1 VKKNERHGRHPAAM
15 HEARTTAK
23 RRKSMLIIK
32 QKEHI
37 LINRPTPDDRIGSIR
52 EGLPWPPRHP
62 RPSIPPWYKKDIL

>member
-1 VKKNERHGRHPAAM
+1 
-15 HEARTTAK
+15 
-23 RRKSMLIIK
+23 MLIIK